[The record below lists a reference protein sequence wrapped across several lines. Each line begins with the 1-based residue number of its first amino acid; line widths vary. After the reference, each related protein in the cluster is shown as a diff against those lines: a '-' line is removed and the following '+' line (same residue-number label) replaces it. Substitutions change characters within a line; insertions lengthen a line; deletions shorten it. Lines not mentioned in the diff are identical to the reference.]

1 MKKILAITLAL
12 MMLAMALVACDTQ
25 EPSNENTTTDAEV
38 TTEAKTEAGT
48 SAETEAGTS
57 AETEADSSTTTTEET
72 TTAAPAELAYKSAE
86 ELLKLLMDAY
96 NANATEDTMLYVC
109 GGNPYNFETT
119 NPEGPA
125 KFVALEDGDYDAN
138 LGYPTADISKQDDA
152 ASMFNMMNIN
162 VFNCY
167 AVHFTNSADVDA
179 MATAIKDNIL
189 ARQWVCGAPEKLV
202 IAKMPG
208 DYLVVVWGAVEFG
221 GVVDPFTASFATS
234 VEGSSIVVEHTFA
247 Q

>member
-12 MMLAMALVACDTQ
+12 MMLAMVLVACDNGEQ
-25 EPSNENTTTDAEV
+25 NIENTTTD
-38 TTEAKTEAGT
+38 TEATTDAATEAGT

-57 AETEADSSTTTTEET
+57 AETEADNTTTTEKT
-72 TTAAPAELAYKSAE
+72 TTAAPAELAYNSAE

-96 NANATEDTMLYVC
+96 NANATEETMLYVC

-125 KFVALEDGDYDAN
+125 KFVALEDADYDAN

-189 ARQWVCGAPEKLV
+189 ARQWICGAPEKLV

-221 GVVDPFTASFATS
+221 GVVDPFTATFATT

>member
-12 MMLAMALVACDTQ
+12 MMLAMVLVACDNGEQ
-25 EPSNENTTTDAEV
+25 NVENTTTD
-38 TTEAKTEAGT
+38 TEATTDAATEAGT

-57 AETEADSSTTTTEET
+57 AETDADNTTTEET

-138 LGYPTADISKQDDA
+138 LGYPAADISKQDDA

-189 ARQWVCGAPEKLV
+189 ARQWICGAPEKLV

-221 GVVDPFTASFATS
+221 GVVDPFTASFATT

>member
-25 EPSNENTTTDAEV
+25 EPSNENTTDAEA

-57 AETEADSSTTTTEET
+57 AETEADSSTTTEET

-189 ARQWVCGAPEKLV
+189 ARQWICGAPEKLV

-221 GVVDPFTASFATS
+221 GVVDPFTASFATT